1 MKLHHIGIVVD
12 DVEAAAKYYCETFN
26 YRLASEVIE
35 ESVQQVRIV
44 LLSLEPNLLIELIE
58 PNNEKSPVSGFLRK
72 GGGLH
77 HLCYQVDDIKRSLS
91 KLRENGSI
99 VLVEPVE
106 TVTFN
111 ERCVAFVRTKHR
123 GLIELIEQNRNT
135 AD

>member
-12 DVEAAAKYYCETFN
+12 DVDAAAKYYCKTFN
-26 YRLASEVIE
+26 YQMASELIE
-35 ESVQQVRIV
+35 ESTQQVRII

-58 PNNEKSPVSGFLRK
+58 PNNEKSPVSRFLRK

-77 HLCYQVDDIKRSLS
+77 HLCYQVDDIECILS
-91 KLRENGSI
+91 KLRENGAI

-111 ERCVAFVRTKHR
+111 GCRVAFVRTKHR
-123 GLIELIEQNRNT
+123 GLVELIERDRNT